1 MKGLN
6 SRGHLTE
13 YGIDIMEV
21 AKKSGAHVIVM
32 VDHDYL
38 GIKIASETP
47 TDTRKVFWFF
57 LQDKNR

>member
-13 YGIDIMEV
+13 YGIDR